1 VTCRNQGPDYR
12 AFANL
17 YPVEAI
23 YMTDAIKRDSAE
35 SVSTVPLWT
44 GLLVPPI
51 AWAFQLQAN
60 YVLVSQTCQQ
70 GSRWPL
76 HLVTLIALLI
86 TLAAGF
92 GSWRARARVN
102 GTHSDDEAG
111 PSSVA
116 RFMAVLG
123 VMTSALFLLV
133 IIAQAV
139 PSFIFHGCQP

>member
-1 VTCRNQGPDYR
+1 
-12 AFANL
+12 
-17 YPVEAI
+17 
-23 YMTDAIKRDSAE
+23 MTDAKKRDSTE
-35 SVSTVPLWT
+35 SVSTGLIWT

-51 AWAFQLQAN
+51 AWAFQMQAN
-60 YVLVSQTCQQ
+60 YVLVSATCQQ

-76 HLVTLIALLI
+76 YLVTLLALLI

-102 GTHSDDEAG
+102 GSYSDDG
-111 PSSVA
+111 GSPSSVA
-116 RFMAVLG
+116 GFMAVLG
-123 VMTSALFLLV
+123 VMTSALFFLV

>member
-1 VTCRNQGPDYR
+1 MIKGVNCCP
-12 AFANL
+12 A
-17 YPVEAI
+17 
-23 YMTDAIKRDSAE
+23 DAIKVTGAMREDSTK
-35 SVSTVPLWT
+35 SVSSALLWT

-60 YVLVSQTCQQ
+60 YVLASLTCQQ

-76 HLVTLIALLI
+76 YLVTLVALLI

-102 GTHSDDEAG
+102 GMHSDDG
-111 PSSVA
+111 GSLLSVA

-123 VMTSALFLLV
+123 LMTSALFSLV

-139 PSFIFHGCQP
+139 PSFIFRGCQP

>member
-1 VTCRNQGPDYR
+1 
-12 AFANL
+12 
-17 YPVEAI
+17 
-23 YMTDAIKRDSAE
+23 MTDAKKRDSTE
-35 SVSTVPLWT
+35 SVSTALLWT

-60 YVLVSQTCQQ
+60 YVLVSRTCQQ

-76 HLVTLIALLI
+76 HLITLIALLI

-92 GSWRARARVN
+92 GSWHARERVN
-102 GTHSDDEAG
+102 GMRSDDEAG
-111 PSSVA
+111 HSSVA

-123 VMTSALFLLV
+123 LMTSAMFLLV